1 MSRFVVSLPL
11 SRAAM
16 LAVVVAGAA
25 TAAERAG
32 PTSADF
38 LATWNL
44 DRAARLEVVIHWDDA
59 PAYRFCGLWSR
70 TPSENFYCLEP
81 WTSLPNAFSRPDDGE
96 LQVLQPGDVFRAA
109 MWMEVRAC

>member
-1 MSRFVVSLPL
+1 MDTGPALLLGDLRN
-11 SRAAM
+11 RE
-16 LAVVVAGAA
+16 VA
-25 TAAERAG
+25 
-32 PTSADF
+32 
-38 LATWNL
+38 LV